1 MNPGKKVSGF
11 RVRGRVDGAK
21 CNGRSRPSNKK
32 VGEGGGGSKKKVFLR
47 PFGPQFGLKIKRGGG
62 GVGHQGPSPGSATEM
77 QLYGTVF
84 LCLVCANSRE

>member
-1 MNPGKKVSGF
+1 MSGVGWTGPNAMADPDLQI
-11 RVRGRVDGAK
+11 RRWGG
-21 CNGRSRPSNKK
+21 
-32 VGEGGGGSKKKVFLR
+32 GEGAQKKSFFGA
-47 PFGPQFGLKIKRGGG
+47 FGPQFGLKIKGGGG